1 MSDIPVPAQR
11 PVSSDNPMS
20 KPDAE
25 TFDGLRQRIRDRF
38 AALSP
43 HLQRIA
49 RASFEEPNGF
59 ALHTTAKIASDLE
72 IQPSTL
78 IRFAKEFGYS
88 GFSDMQKV
96 FRQRLIEGE
105 ATVRERVYSEA
116 SNRPTPPDV
125 AELLRSC
132 VGAHVAALNNLLAT
146 SKTESITHAIEM
158 LRGARHVYI
167 AGLRRSRPIAA
178 YLSYALMRS
187 ERPCSLLDFSGGM
200 AGPQI
205 ATIGAEDLLVAIAF
219 PPYSRQ
225 VVDTVM
231 DAFVSGRKVLT
242 ITDGPG
248 SPLAANSH
256 AQLYVDAGTAA
267 AFQPISAPIA
277 LVQTL
282 VTALTWTA
290 PDAS

>member
-1 MSDIPVPAQR
+1 MSDPQSVDNLPA
-11 PVSSDNPMS
+11 
-20 KPDAE
+20 KPESE

-38 AALSP
+38 PLLSP

-59 ALHTTAKIASDLE
+59 ALNTTAKIAGDLE

-105 ATVRERVYSEA
+105 ANVRERVYSEA
-116 SNRPTPPDV
+116 RSRPAPPDV
-125 AELLRSC
+125 AELLRNC
-132 VGAHVAALNNLLAT
+132 VTAHVAALNNLLET
-146 SKTESITHAIEM
+146 SDTESIANAIEM
-158 LRGARHVYI
+158 LRHARHVYI
-167 AGLRRSRPIAA
+167 AGLRRSRPIAT
-178 YLSYALMRS
+178 YLSYALTRS
-187 ERPCSLLDFSGGM
+187 ERPCSLLDFAGGM

-205 ATIGAEDLLVAIAF
+205 ASIGPDDLLVAIAF
-219 PPYSRQ
+219 PPYSRP
-225 VVDTVM
+225 VVDVVM

-248 SPLAANSH
+248 SPLAANS
-256 AQLYVDAGTAA
+256 QVKLFVDAGAA
-267 AFQPISAPIA
+267 SAFQPISAAIG

-282 VTALTWTA
+282 VTALTLTA
-290 PDAS
+290 PNAG

>member
-1 MSDIPVPAQR
+1 MSDLTIPPR
-11 PVSSDNPMS
+11 
-20 KPDAE
+20 PDAE

-38 AALSP
+38 ALLSP

-59 ALHTTAKIASDLE
+59 ALNTTAKIAGDLE

-116 SNRPTPPDV
+116 NSRPTPPDV

-132 VGAHVAALNNLLAT
+132 VTAHVAALNNLLE
-146 SKTESITHAIEM
+146 SSNTEAIANAIEM
-158 LRGARHVYI
+158 LRNARHVYI
-167 AGLRRSRPIAA
+167 AGLRRSRPIAT
-178 YLSYALMRS
+178 YLSYALTRS
-187 ERPCSLLDFSGGM
+187 ERPCSLLDFAGGM

-205 ATIGAEDLLVAIAF
+205 ASIGPDDVLVAIAF
-219 PPYSRQ
+219 PPYSGP
-225 VVDTVM
+225 VVDVVM

-242 ITDGPG
+242 ITDGPD
-248 SPLAANSH
+248 SPLARNSQM
-256 AQLYVDAGTAA
+256 QLYVDAGAA
-267 AFQPISAPIA
+267 SAFQPISAAIG

-282 VTALTWTA
+282 VTALTWSA
-290 PDAS
+290 PNAD

>member
-1 MSDIPVPAQR
+1 MSNSQIPSQLPRSAEGAYDKR
-11 PVSSDNPMS
+11 E
-20 KPDAE
+20 AE

-38 AALSP
+38 ALLSP

-59 ALHTTAKIASDLE
+59 ALNTTAKIAGDLE

-105 ATVRERVYSEA
+105 ANVRERVYSEA
-116 SNRPTPPDV
+116 SSRPAPPDV
-125 AELLRSC
+125 AELLRNC
-132 VGAHVAALNNLLAT
+132 VTAHVAALNNLLET
-146 SKTESITHAIEM
+146 SDTESIATAIEM
-158 LRGARHVYI
+158 LRNARHVYI
-167 AGLRRSRPIAA
+167 AGLRRSRPIAT
-178 YLSYALMRS
+178 YFSYALTRS
-187 ERPCSLLDFSGGM
+187 ERPCSLLDFAGGM

-205 ATIGAEDLLVAIAF
+205 ASIGNDDLLVAIAF
-219 PPYSRQ
+219 PPYSRP
-225 VVDTVM
+225 VVDAVM

-242 ITDGPG
+242 ITDGPS
-248 SPLAANSH
+248 SPLAANS
-256 AQLYVDAGTAA
+256 QVKLYVDAGAA
-267 AFQPISAPIA
+267 SAFQPISAAIG

-290 PDAS
+290 PQAG

>member
-1 MSDIPVPAQR
+1 MSDSPIPPR
-11 PVSSDNPMS
+11 YE
-20 KPDAE
+20 AE

-38 AALSP
+38 ATLSP

-59 ALHTTAKIASDLE
+59 ALNTTAKIAGDLE

-88 GFSDMQKV
+88 GFSEMQKV

-116 SNRPTPPDV
+116 STRPAPPDV
-125 AELLRSC
+125 AELLRNC
-132 VGAHVAALNNLLAT
+132 VTAHVAALNKLVET
-146 SKTESITHAIEM
+146 SDTVSIAHAIDM
-158 LRGARHVYI
+158 LRRAQHVYI
-167 AGLRRSRPIAA
+167 AGLRRSRPIAT
-178 YLSYALMRS
+178 YLSYALTRS
-187 ERPCSLLDFSGGM
+187 ERPCSLLDFAGGM

-205 ATIGAEDLLVAIAF
+205 AAIRHDDVLVAIAF
-219 PPYSRQ
+219 PPYSRP
-225 VVDTVM
+225 VVDVVM
-231 DAFVSGRKVLT
+231 DAFVSGKKILT
-242 ITDGPG
+242 ITDGPA
-248 SPLAANSH
+248 SPLAANSQ
-256 AQLYVDAGTAA
+256 AQLYVDAGAA
-267 AFQPISAPIA
+267 SAFQPISAAIG

-290 PDAS
+290 SDNT

>member
-1 MSDIPVPAQR
+1 MSDLTIPPR
-11 PVSSDNPMS
+11 
-20 KPDAE
+20 PDAE

-38 AALSP
+38 AMLSP

-59 ALHTTAKIASDLE
+59 ALNTTAKIAGDLE

-116 SNRPTPPDV
+116 NSRPTPPDV
-125 AELLRSC
+125 AELLRNC
-132 VGAHVAALNNLLAT
+132 VTAHVSALNNLLET
-146 SKTESITHAIEM
+146 SNTEAIANAIEV
-158 LRGARHVYI
+158 LRNAKHVYI
-167 AGLRRSRPIAA
+167 AGLRRSRPIAT
-178 YLSYALMRS
+178 YLSYALTRS
-187 ERPCSLLDFSGGM
+187 ERPCSLLDFAGGM

-205 ATIGAEDLLVAIAF
+205 ASIGPDDVLVAIAF
-219 PPYSRQ
+219 PPYSGP
-225 VVDTVM
+225 VVDVVM
-231 DAFVSGRKVLT
+231 DAFVGGRKVLT
-242 ITDGPG
+242 ITDGPD
-248 SPLAANSH
+248 SPLARNSQM
-256 AQLYVDAGTAA
+256 QLYVDAGAA
-267 AFQPISAPIA
+267 SAFQPISAAIG

-282 VTALTWTA
+282 VTALTWSA
-290 PDAS
+290 PKVD

>member
-1 MSDIPVPAQR
+1 MSDSQPPENLVAR
-11 PVSSDNPMS
+11 PE
-20 KPDAE
+20 AE

-38 AALSP
+38 ALLSP

-59 ALHTTAKIASDLE
+59 ALNTTAKIAGDLE

-105 ATVRERVYSEA
+105 ANVRERVYSEA
-116 SNRPTPPDV
+116 SNRPAPPDV
-125 AELLRSC
+125 AELLRNC
-132 VGAHVAALNNLLAT
+132 VNAHVAALNNLLET
-146 SKTESITHAIEM
+146 SDTESIANAIEM
-158 LRGARHVYI
+158 LRTARHVYI
-167 AGLRRSRPIAA
+167 AGLRRSRPIAT
-178 YLSYALMRS
+178 YLSYALTRS
-187 ERPCSLLDFSGGM
+187 ERPCSLLDFAGGM

-205 ATIGAEDLLVAIAF
+205 ASIGPDDLLVAIAF
-219 PPYSRQ
+219 PPYSRP
-225 VVDTVM
+225 VVDVVM

-248 SPLAANSH
+248 SPLAANS
-256 AQLYVDAGTAA
+256 QVKLYVDAGAA
-267 AFQPISAPIA
+267 SAFQPISAAIG

-282 VTALTWTA
+282 ITALTWTA
-290 PDAS
+290 PNAE